1 MKPFLLSLLLSTIL
15 THSSF
20 GQQFKSFVCPMKKGK
35 IIIEHRDFN
44 DSNKNPG
51 AEFEGKNNNVYSCS
65 PGIVKAIDTVDGRMV
80 VYIEF
85 ENYSFSYH
93 NFKSIIVAKG
103 QTIKSGE
110 MIGVIT
116 KKERL
121 FLIASKDKALIEP
134 ESILKCKVVHRYL
147 K

>member
-1 MKPFLLSLLLSTIL
+1 MKLILSFFVLIPFLSLAQR
-15 THSSF
+15 
-20 GQQFKSFVCPMKKGK
+20 GQFVCPMKKAK
-35 IIIEHRDFN
+35 IVIEERGFN
-44 DSNKNPG
+44 DGKRNPG
-51 AEFEGKNNNVYSCS
+51 AIIEGKNKKVYSCS
-65 PGIVKAIDTVDGRMV
+65 SGIVKAIDTVNGRTV

-93 NFKSIIVAKG
+93 NFQSIVVVKG

-110 MIGVIT
+110 MIGVII

-121 FLIASKDKALIEP
+121 FLIASKDNALVEP